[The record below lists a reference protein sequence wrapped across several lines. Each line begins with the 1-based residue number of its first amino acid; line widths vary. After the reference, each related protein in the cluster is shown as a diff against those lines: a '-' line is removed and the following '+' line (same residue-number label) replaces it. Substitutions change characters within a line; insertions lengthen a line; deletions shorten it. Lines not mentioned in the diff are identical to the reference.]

1 MTKYKK
7 LVKKRSLRYKN
18 CKTHRR
24 KGRKAGAGGTWRRR
38 IGNLLGTGR
47 VSSLLHRV
55 GAPLARRTRRRTES
69 PTITM
74 HNLSTHVDDL
84 RTLYG
89 TWRNDD
95 ALNTAIRL
103 GERACSIL
111 DDEIRHERIG
121 AEVDLKEVQTRGSV
135 SLNEPEISSHT
146 AIWIYLIRKYILLIK
161 RLETIAHSVWRG
173 YFHIRSKNKDK
184 SLEKHFIVDIQE
196 YKTLVTRI
204 KDIEQQIEE
213 ILDQIDEDI
222 CPVLPYNE
230 AIKQLYGNNY
240 DKDYDDK
247 DNDDK
252 DDDDKDDDD

>member
-47 VSSLLHRV
+47 VSSLLHGV

-103 GERACSIL
+103 GERACSTL
-111 DDEIRHERIG
+111 DLEIRDQRRW
-121 AEVDLKEVQTRGSV
+121 AEGDLKEVLTQGSV
-135 SLNEPEISSHT
+135 SSNELEISTHT
-146 AIWIYLIRKYILLIK
+146 AMYIDLLKEYIPLIK
-161 RLETIAHSVWRG
+161 KLETIAHLVFRR
-173 YFHIRSKNKDK
+173 YFYIRSVNKDK

-196 YKTLVTRI
+196 YKTLVTKI
-204 KDIEQQIEE
+204 KDIHQQMEE

-222 CPVLPYNE
+222 RPVPSYDEVIRWPYR
-230 AIKQLYGNNY
+230 NNY
-240 DKDYDDK
+240 DKDKDD
-247 DNDDK
+247 D
-252 DDDDKDDDD
+252 DDDDKDDDDD